1 MHDEATPS
9 GREVRVLSVRVAVAP
24 DEFGAFARSEWAS
37 PLPEDSVDD
46 RPHRTVVFVVDG
58 PLAPADVPGLCR
70 RVRALMDQPGG
81 TQVVCDVGAL
91 VVPDGVAVD
100 ALARLQLAARRRG
113 CRVALRH
120 APAELLELLALAG
133 LTEIVPLE
141 NWDDDG
147 GGWRCEV

>member
-1 MHDEATPS
+1 
-9 GREVRVLSVRVAVAP
+9 
-24 DEFGAFARSEWAS
+24 
-37 PLPEDSVDD
+37 VDD
-46 RPHRTVVFVVDG
+46 HHDRTVVFVVDG

-70 RVRALMDQPGG
+70 RVRVLLDRPGVAR
-81 TQVVCDVGAL
+81 VVCDVGAL

-120 APAELLELLALAG
+120 APTELLDLLELAG

-141 NWDDDG
+141 SWDDDT
-147 GGWRCEV
+147 GGWRCEA

>member
-1 MHDEATPS
+1 M
-9 GREVRVLSVRVAVAP
+9 
-24 DEFGAFARSEWAS
+24 
-37 PLPEDSVDD
+37 DD
-46 RPHRTVVFVVDG
+46 HPHRTVVFVVDG

-70 RVRALMDQPGG
+70 RVRVLMERPGVAR
-81 TQVVCDVGAL
+81 VVCDVGAL

-120 APAELLELLALAG
+120 APAELLDLLELAG

-141 NWDDDG
+141 SWDDDA
-147 GGWRCEV
+147 GGWRCEA

>member
-1 MHDEATPS
+1 
-9 GREVRVLSVRVAVAP
+9 
-24 DEFGAFARSEWAS
+24 
-37 PLPEDSVDD
+37 VDD
-46 RPHRTVVFVVDG
+46 HPDRTVVFVVDG

-70 RVRALMDQPGG
+70 RVRVLMDRPGVAR
-81 TQVVCDVGAL
+81 VVCDVGAL

-120 APAELLELLALAG
+120 APTELLDLLELAG

-141 NWDDDG
+141 SWDDDT
-147 GGWRCEV
+147 GGWRCEA

>member
-1 MHDEATPS
+1 MDG
-9 GREVRVLSVRVAVAP
+9 GRHS
-24 DEFGAFARSEWAS
+24 
-37 PLPEDSVDD
+37 
-46 RPHRTVVFVVDG
+46 TVVFVVDG

-70 RVRALMDQPGG
+70 RVRALMARPGVAR
-81 TQVVCDVGAL
+81 VVCDVGAL

-120 APAELLELLALAG
+120 APTQLLDLLALAG

-141 NWDDDG
+141 SWDDDDG
-147 GGWRCEV
+147 GWRPHA

>member
-1 MHDEATPS
+1 
-9 GREVRVLSVRVAVAP
+9 
-24 DEFGAFARSEWAS
+24 
-37 PLPEDSVDD
+37 VDD
-46 RPHRTVVFVVDG
+46 HPDRTVVFVVDG

-70 RVRALMDQPGG
+70 RVRVLLDRPGVAR
-81 TQVVCDVGAL
+81 VVCDVGAL

-120 APAELLELLALAG
+120 APTELLDLLELAG

-141 NWDDDG
+141 SWDDDT
-147 GGWRCEV
+147 GGWRCEA